1 MEISRSGRVFNIFA
15 HAIHVRR
22 LTACTIMQVV
32 QLIAYIDGLLSITSL
47 FKQCIGGNNVTK
59 TKNEVI
65 KVIPLGGV
73 GEIGKAMYVVEIDDE
88 LFIVDAGLMFPE
100 GEMLGIDIV
109 IPDLTYIEENKE
121 RVKGIFLTHGHEDAI
136 GSIAY
141 LLQKV
146 QAPVYGSKLTLALA
160 KEHLKSMPAPA
171 GVKFF
176 EVSNKSRMNFKK
188 THVTFFHT
196 THSIPDSLGIVFHT
210 SEGAIVHTGEFK
222 FDQSAKGKYRP
233 DISKMAALGDEG
245 VFILMSDSNEAERP
259 GYTTSESVI
268 EEQLST
274 TFYGAEG
281 RLLVALYAS
290 NFIRIQQ
297 VFDKALETGKK
308 VAVVGKSLESYF
320 EVGMRL
326 GYLQIDEEMVISVK
340 DIGKY
345 PDNEVVIIVTG
356 NKGEPLDALEKI
368 VRKHHKDIK
377 IKDTDTILIT
387 FTPSPGMEV
396 AMYQMANELSKAGA
410 NVLTAS
416 KKVHVSGHG
425 SQEDLKLM
433 LNLMKPKYFIP
444 IQGEYKM
451 LIAHSKLAQQLG
463 LQKSQIFIADKGDIV
478 EYKNEKMRMS
488 GRVQAGNI
496 LIDGIGVGDVGNIV
510 LRDRKLLSQ
519 DGIFTVVVT
528 LSRRQKKIA
537 AGPEIVSRGFVYVRE
552 SEELLEESRN
562 LVRKI
567 VEKYVNKDTFE
578 WTNIKQEIRDTLS
591 SYLFQQTKRRPMI
604 IPIIMEY

>member
-1 MEISRSGRVFNIFA
+1 M
-15 HAIHVRR
+15 
-22 LTACTIMQVV
+22 
-32 QLIAYIDGLLSITSL
+32 
-47 FKQCIGGNNVTK
+47 
-59 TKNEVI
+59 KNEVI
-65 KVIPLGGV
+65 RVIPLGGV

-109 IPDLTYIEENKE
+109 IPDMTYIEENKD

-160 KEHLKSMPAPA
+160 KEHLKDMPAPA

-176 EVSNKSRMNFKK
+176 EVTNKSRMNFKS
-188 THVTFFHT
+188 TYVTFFHT
-196 THSIPDSLGIVFHT
+196 THSIPDSFGIVFHT
-210 SEGAIVHTGEFK
+210 SEGAVVHTGEFK

-233 DISKMAALGDEG
+233 DIAKMAALGEEG
-245 VFILMSDSNEAERP
+245 VFILMSDSAEAERP
-259 GYTTSESVI
+259 GYTTSEVVI
-268 EEQLST
+268 EEQLSK
-274 TFYGAEG
+274 TFHAAQG

-345 PDNEVVIIVTG
+345 SDDQVVIIVTG
-356 NKGEPLDALEKI
+356 NQGEPLDALEKI
-368 VRKHHKDIK
+368 IRKHHKDIK
-377 IKDTDTILIT
+377 IKETDTVLIT
-387 FTPSPGMEV
+387 FTPSPSMEV
-396 AMYQMANELSKAGA
+396 SMFQMTNELAKAGA
-410 NVLTAS
+410 HVLTS
-416 KKVHVSGHG
+416 QRNVHVSSHG

-444 IQGEYKM
+444 VQGEYKM
-451 LIAHSKLAQQLG
+451 LIAHSKIAQQLG
-463 LQKSQIFIADKGDIV
+463 FQKSEIFIADKGDIV
-478 EYKNEKMRMS
+478 EYKNDKMRMS
-488 GRVQAGNI
+488 GRVQAGNV

-528 LSRRQKKIA
+528 LSRKQKKIA
-537 AGPEIVSRGFVYVRE
+537 AGPEVVSRGFVYVRE

>member
-1 MEISRSGRVFNIFA
+1 MSKI
-15 HAIHVRR
+15 
-22 LTACTIMQVV
+22 
-32 QLIAYIDGLLSITSL
+32 
-47 FKQCIGGNNVTK
+47 
-59 TKNEVI
+59 KNELI
-65 KVIPLGGV
+65 RIIPLGGV
-73 GEIGKAMYVVEIDDE
+73 GEIGKAMYVVEIDEE
-88 LFIVDAGLMFPE
+88 LFIVDSGLMFPE

-109 IPDLTYIEENKE
+109 IPDITYIEENKE

-146 QAPVYGSKLTLALA
+146 QAPVYGSKLTIALA
-160 KEHLKSMPAPA
+160 KEHLKEMPAPA

-176 EVSNKSRMNFKK
+176 EVSNKSRMNFER
-188 THVTFFHT
+188 THVTFFNT
-196 THSIPDSLGIVFHT
+196 THSIPDSLGIVFNT

-222 FDQSAKGKYRP
+222 FDQAAKGKYRP
-233 DISKMAALGDEG
+233 DLAKMAVLGEQG
-245 VFILMSDSNEAERP
+245 VFILMSDSSEAERP

-268 EEQLST
+268 ETHLSKA
-274 TFYGAEG
+274 FHAAEG
-281 RLLVALYAS
+281 RILVALYAS

-297 VFDKALETGKK
+297 VFDTAVESGKK

-320 EVGMRL
+320 EVGMKL
-326 GYLQIDEEMVISVK
+326 GYLTIEDDIVIPVQDIEKYDDEK
-340 DIGKY
+340 
-345 PDNEVVIIVTG
+345 VVIIVTG
-356 NKGEPLDALEKI
+356 NQGEPLDALAKI
-368 VRKHHKDIK
+368 VRKHHKDIR
-377 IKDTDTILIT
+377 IKETDTVLIT

-396 AMYQMANELSKAGA
+396 EMNQTMNDLAQAGA
-410 NVLTAS
+410 SVLTS
-416 KKVHVSGHG
+416 SRKVHVSGHG

-433 LNLMKPKYFIP
+433 LNLMQPKYFIP
-444 IQGEYKM
+444 IQGEYRM
-451 LIAHSKLAQQLG
+451 LMAHSKLAQQTG
-463 LQKSQIFIADKGDIV
+463 LPKTRIFIADKGDIV
-478 EYKNEKMRMS
+478 EYAKDKMRMS

-528 LSRRQKKIA
+528 LNRKQKRIA
-537 AGPEIVSRGFVYVRE
+537 SGPEIVSRGFVYVRE
-552 SEELLEESRN
+552 SEELFEESRN

-567 VEKYVNKDTFE
+567 VEKHVEKKSFD

-591 SYLFQQTKRRPMI
+591 SYLYQQTKRRPMI

>member
-1 MEISRSGRVFNIFA
+1 M
-15 HAIHVRR
+15 
-22 LTACTIMQVV
+22 
-32 QLIAYIDGLLSITSL
+32 
-47 FKQCIGGNNVTK
+47 TK
-59 TKNEVI
+59 IKNEVI

-73 GEIGKAMYVVEIDDE
+73 GEIGKAMYVIEIDDE
-88 LFIVDAGLMFPE
+88 LFIVDSGLMFPE

-160 KEHLKSMPAPA
+160 KEHLKDMPAPA
-171 GVKFF
+171 SVKFF
-176 EVSNKSRMNFKK
+176 EVTNKSRMNFKR
-188 THVTFFHT
+188 TYVTFFHT
-196 THSIPDSLGIVFHT
+196 THSIPDTLGIVFHT

-233 DISKMAALGDEG
+233 DISKMAALGEEG

-259 GYTTSESVI
+259 GYTTSELVI

-274 TFYGAEG
+274 TFHGAEG
-281 RLLVALYAS
+281 RILVALYAS

-326 GYLQIDEEMVISVK
+326 GYLQIEEDMVISVK

-345 PDNEVVIIVTG
+345 SDDQIVIIVTG

-368 VRKHHKDIK
+368 VRKYHKDIK
-377 IKDTDTILIT
+377 IKETDTVLIT

-396 AMYQMANELSKAGA
+396 SMYKMANELSKAGA
-410 NVLTAS
+410 NVLTS
-416 KKVHVSGHG
+416 SRNVHVSGHG
-425 SQEDLKLM
+425 SQEDLKFM
-433 LNLMKPKYFIP
+433 LNLMQPKYFIP

-451 LIAHSKLAQQLG
+451 LIAHSKLAQQVG

-478 EYKNEKMRMS
+478 EYKNDKMRMS

-519 DGIFTVVVT
+519 DGIFTVVIT

-552 SEELLEESRN
+552 SEELLEESRK
-562 LVRKI
+562 LVHKI